1 MEFEDQM
8 QTQEK
13 HKYVWDVVGQAR
25 IAAVTLGTGEA
36 NHGHVVLWG
45 RKLQR
50 GSWSGYSKPC
60 IFV

>member
-1 MEFEDQM
+1 M

-36 NHGHVVLWG
+36 NHGHGLLWR